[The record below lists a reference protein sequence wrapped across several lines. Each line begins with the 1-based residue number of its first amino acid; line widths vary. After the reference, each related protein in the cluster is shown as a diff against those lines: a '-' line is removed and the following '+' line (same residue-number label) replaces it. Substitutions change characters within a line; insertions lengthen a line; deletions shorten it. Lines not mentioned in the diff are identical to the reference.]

1 MMRVIKASSDIF
13 QQYDEYLFSHIH
25 NVQRAWSEILR
36 PYLVEQ
42 GIGED
47 ELEEIDLR
55 MKAHDASK
63 LDKEEYKPY
72 AEWFYGEHP
81 DEGEEKDAFDLAWVH
96 HQNHNEHHWQYWV
109 LIQDTDD
116 PKYRSLD
123 MPKEAIY
130 EMLCDWHSFS
140 AKDPEST
147 AYHWYDT
154 NKENMLLSDN
164 TISIVDSLIDV
175 FKTPLEKEE

>member
-13 QQYDEYLFSHIH
+13 SQYDEYLDSHIG

-36 PYLVEQ
+36 PYLAEQ
-42 GIGED
+42 GTD
-47 ELEEIDLR
+47 EKELQEIDLR
-55 MKAHDASK
+55 IEAHDASK
-63 LDKEEYKPY
+63 LDKEEYGPY
-72 AEWFYGEHP
+72 AEWFYGDHP
-81 DEGEEKDAFDLAWVH
+81 DEGEEKDAFDKAWVH

-109 LIQDTDD
+109 LIQDTSE
-116 PKYRSLD
+116 PKYLSLD

-147 AYHWYDT
+147 AYNWYSK

-164 TISIVDSLIDV
+164 TIATIDSLIGI
-175 FKTPLEKEE
+175 FMTPLEK

>member
-1 MMRVIKASSDIF
+1 MRVIKASSDIF

-47 ELEEIDLR
+47 ELEEIDFR

-72 AEWFYGEHP
+72 AEWFYGEHL
-81 DEGEEKDAFDLAWVH
+81 DEGEEKDAFDLAGVH

-140 AKDPEST
+140 AKDLEST

-164 TISIVDSLIDV
+164 TISIVDYLIDV

>member
-13 QQYDEYLFSHIH
+13 QQYDEYLFSHIR

-42 GIGED
+42 GMSED
-47 ELEEIDLR
+47 ELEEIDFR

-81 DEGEEKDAFDLAWVH
+81 DGGEAKDAFDLAWVH

-116 PKYRSLD
+116 PKYLSLD

-147 AYHWYDT
+147 AYHWYNI

-164 TISIVDSLIDV
+164 TISVVDSLIAV
-175 FKTPLEKEE
+175 FKEPLEKEG